1 MDRELVPLLP
11 AGTVVCGSMVVMQL
25 LLRIDIKGSRRKKT
39 NVRNGREAPT
49 CFGVHVRDG
58 FEPPG
63 GSGGLCW
70 EGGRGS
76 SGQGPA
82 GGLCLQWLDGASVSP
97 AAAAEAASG
106 TS

>member
-1 MDRELVPLLP
+1 MVPLLP
-11 AGTVVCGSMVVMQL
+11 AGTVVCRSMVVMQL
-25 LLRIDIKGSRRKKT
+25 LLRIDIKGSRTKKT
-39 NVRNGREAPT
+39 NVRNGREAPS
-49 CFGVHVRDG
+49 CFRVHVRDG

-70 EGGRGS
+70 GGGRGS
-76 SGQGPA
+76 SGQGLA